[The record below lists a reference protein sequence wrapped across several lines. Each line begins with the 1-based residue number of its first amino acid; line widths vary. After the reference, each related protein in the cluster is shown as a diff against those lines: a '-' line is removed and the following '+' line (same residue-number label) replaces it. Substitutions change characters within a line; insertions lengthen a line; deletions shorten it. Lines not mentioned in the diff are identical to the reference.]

1 MSGHGHVDPSN
12 KKIAL
17 LISLLALVLAFSETL
32 GKAAQTEAL
41 AQNIEA
47 SNLWN
52 FFQAKTI
59 RMTVLRTA
67 GESLAAEVGPQAG
80 DALKAQIT
88 KWKETAERYDS
99 SVHRRGPQGTR
110 RAREGRRASVTA
122 PWRRTTSTR
131 AASGAVQIAIVL
143 ASATII
149 TGMNALA
156 WVAGGLGLLGIV
168 FSVIGFFAPTAVH
181 LFRSAPRRSGAEVA
195 RAGNPPPA
203 RQRDRARRGAYA
215 REHRGG
221 GDHRRQRADQRR
233 VARPVRV
240 AGGEREH
247 RVAVVHRVHRVDRA
261 RQPVVCHLRDLLR
274 LRLGERGLSA
284 ATTPLWSPAPP
295 ASAPAAR
302 RAATRALSPPARRRP
317 RRARRRE
324 RARHRVDDVA
334 DRVDRDDRAHGH
346 AADTHRRRADA
357 ASNT

>member
-99 SVHRRGPQGTR
+99 EPSTG
-110 RAREGRRASVTA
+110 EGRKELAARAKAAQAKRDRSMA
-122 PWRRTTSTR
+122 
-131 AASGAVQIAIVL
+131 AYHQYELASGAVQIAIVL

-156 WVAGGLGLLGIV
+156 WIAGGLGLLGIV

-181 LFRSAPRRSGAEVA
+181 LF
-195 RAGNPPPA
+195 
-203 RQRDRARRGAYA
+203 
-215 REHRGG
+215 
-221 GDHRRQRADQRR
+221 
-233 VARPVRV
+233 
-240 AGGEREH
+240 
-247 RVAVVHRVHRVDRA
+247 
-261 RQPVVCHLRDLLR
+261 
-274 LRLGERGLSA
+274 
-284 ATTPLWSPAPP
+284 
-295 ASAPAAR
+295 
-302 RAATRALSPPARRRP
+302 
-317 RRARRRE
+317 
-324 RARHRVDDVA
+324 
-334 DRVDRDDRAHGH
+334 
-346 AADTHRRRADA
+346 
-357 ASNT
+357 